1 MLELADFSRTI
12 MGLGVVLLLLA
23 LVFWLLR
30 RFGPNGTAIQ
40 GTSGRRL
47 ALVESLALDPRTRLL
62 LVRHDDRE
70 HLLVVSA
77 AGTTTVVRAGAPAVP
92 GDRP

>member
-1 MLELADFSRTI
+1 MLELADLSRTI

-23 LVFWLLR
+23 VVCWLLR
-30 RFGPNGTAIQ
+30 RFGPHGTAMQ
-40 GTSGRRL
+40 GASGRRL

-77 AGTTTVVRAGAPAVP
+77 AGTTTLVGSGASAVP